1 MSTALGTL
9 LLSLFLQVDS
19 PPAGGVLFRDFTL
32 KQAGGGVYASAENK
46 SLKGMVLVFTC
57 NHCPFARLYT
67 ERLNSLSRTCDSTG
81 VQLLAINAMDTL
93 VYEDETLEAMTQRAQ
108 AEGWEFPYLQDAD
121 QKVASMMGAVCTPQ
135 VFILWKERQTWVL
148 RYSGAIDSNGQEP
161 ELAES
166 YTATALS
173 DLLAGR
179 MVRTPSTQAVGCRI
193 YYRKNQP

>member
-9 LLSLFLQVDS
+9 MLSLFMQVDS
-19 PPAGGVLFRDFTL
+19 PPVDGVFFRDFTL

-67 ERLNSLSRTCDSTG
+67 ERLNRLSRTCDSAG
-81 VQLLAINAMDTL
+81 VQLLAINPMDTL
-93 VYEDETLEAMTQRAQ
+93 VYEDETLEAMTLRAKT
-108 AEGWEFPYLQDAD
+108 EGWNFPYLQDAN
-121 QKVASMMGAVCTPQ
+121 QQVAAMLGAVCTPQ
-135 VFILWKERQTWVL
+135 VFILWKEQKTWAV

-166 YTATALS
+166 YANEALK
-173 DLLAGR
+173 DLLAGT
-179 MVRTPSTQAVGCRI
+179 MVRTPTTQAFGCRI

>member
-1 MSTALGTL
+1 MSTVFCTM

-19 PPAGGVLFRDFTL
+19 PPAGGVLFRDFSL
-32 KQAGGGVYASAENK
+32 NQAGGGVYASAENQ

-67 ERLNSLSRTCDSTG
+67 ERLNRLSRTCDSAG

-108 AEGWEFPYLQDAD
+108 TEGWEFPYLQDAD
-121 QKVASMMGAVCTPQ
+121 QKVAAMMGAVCAPQ

-161 ELAES
+161 ELAEP
-166 YTATALS
+166 YAAAALS
-173 DLLAGR
+173 DLLAGK
-179 MVRTPSTQAVGCRI
+179 MVRTPSTQAFGCRI